1 MLEVLVLGGS
11 VTAGGG
17 VGSDPARAWHAALG
31 PDVRPTVHFKNAV
44 DPSYFLHCTGRF
56 VDHGKYNVVLLDL
69 GANMFGYGAA
79 DSLQALVARVRCLS
93 NAPSVAIVN
102 WPGAIRSN
110 ATHAVAR
117 HTHATLIEVP
127 HGPDLYATD
136 KVHPNALGH
145 ARIAERVRRYLSQ
158 PLRDGVFAADCPAP
172 QPEECY
178 PYATDMPVVRDVT
191 GVPHGWKLVDDSPI
205 PARMHKYGWASSTDG
220 ATLSLVIPKLN
231 ACGAVVTLA
240 YLASNF
246 TGSFLLA
253 CANGCACS
261 PIRTFHQKRI
271 HPFPVVTGREDC
283 DGKSVDCK
291 RLTITRDT
299 AFNLLR
305 ERDEAC
311 RVDVTVLTSRRV
323 RLDGLYVQEPSEE
336 FVRYARYSPPSTAEQ
351 RWFGWRAL
359 NTTCF

>member
-1 MLEVLVLGGS
+1 MLDVLVLGGS

-44 DPSYFLHCTGRF
+44 DPSYFLHCTRRF
-56 VDHGKYNVVLLDL
+56 VDHKAYDAVLLDL

-79 DSLQALVARVRCLS
+79 DSLQALIARLRCLS
-93 NAPSVAIVN
+93 SAPSVGIIN
-102 WPGAIRSN
+102 WPGVVRTN
-110 ATHAVAR
+110 ATHMVAR
-117 HTHATLIEVP
+117 HSRATVIEVP
-127 HGPDLYATD
+127 HGPDLYSTD

-145 ARIAERVRRYLSQ
+145 ARIAERVRAYLARPPPHS
-158 PLRDGVFAADCPAP
+158 AYTETCPTIR
-172 QPEECY
+172 PEECY
-178 PYATDMPVVRDVT
+178 PNALDMPVVRDVT
-191 GVPHGWKLVDDSPI
+191 GVPHGWKLVDESPT
-205 PARMHKYGWASSTDG
+205 PDRTHKYGWASSTDG
-220 ATLSLVIPKLN
+220 ATLSLVIPTLH

-246 TGSFLLA
+246 TGSFLLT
-253 CANGCACS
+253 CAKGCACS

-283 DGKSVDCK
+283 DGKSVDCTK
-291 RLTITRDT
+291 IKITRDT
-299 AFNLLR
+299 SFNLLR
-305 ERDEAC
+305 EREEAC

-323 RLDGLYVQEPSEE
+323 RLDGLYVQEPSDE
-336 FVRYARYSPPSTAEQ
+336 FVRYARYSPPSTAAQ